1 MVPEDKVRRLTGAA
15 NGAGTDVNQTSG
27 IPELSKTHTKP
38 KAAKKHQPEPSS
50 ATPR

>member
-1 MVPEDKVRRLTGAA
+1 MVPEDKVRRLTGTEKS
-15 NGAGTDVNQTSG
+15 AGTDVIQTSG

-38 KAAKKHQPEPSS
+38 KAVKKHQPEPSS